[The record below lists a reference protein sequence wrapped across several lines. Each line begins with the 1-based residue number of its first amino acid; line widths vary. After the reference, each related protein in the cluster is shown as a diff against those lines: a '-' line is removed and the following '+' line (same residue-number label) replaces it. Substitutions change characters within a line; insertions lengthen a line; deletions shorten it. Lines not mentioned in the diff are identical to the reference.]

1 MSLHE
6 RTQHLANRESSSAA
20 GLRMRRAA
28 RAASCFRRG
37 GYGDPPRHTLR
48 SIDRGLRLA
57 TGALAVLLT
66 LTAATAAAERLDRGL
81 VAMRRADGSVYVG
94 WRLLASDPA
103 GAAFHVYRRA
113 GDGKAERLTSEPV
126 AKSTNLVDAK
136 APKKGNLAYA
146 VALVAGGKEQDRCDA
161 VAPREA
167 EPGASYIRI
176 PLKDAKRFQK
186 VGVGD
191 LDGDG
196 RYDYVVKWPN
206 FNTDPYQHPGY
217 WKKSPE
223 PYRLDAY
230 SADGQFLWRHDMGW
244 SIETGI
250 WYSPFV
256 VFDADG
262 DGRAELYAKGGE
274 GDPREPTGHVRSGP
288 EWLLKIDG
296 RTGKVAGRVPWP
308 SREGLGK
315 YNYYCRNFLAVAYLD
330 GKRPHVVVERGTYQH
345 IRMEAYGPDLE
356 PVWKWFSA
364 ETAPEFRHQGA
375 HTLLA
380 ADVDA
385 DGRQE
390 LVMGSGCIDE
400 AGKAL
405 WCTRMGHPD
414 ICFVGDIDPNHAG
427 MEVFLGYETRQKT
440 DGVCL
445 LDARTG
451 KKLWAYTGGPTYHV
465 HSQGMCGD
473 ILADHPGQECYCGEK
488 NKSQY
493 WLYAAGG
500 RRLGDQPICGSLAPW
515 TVWWDA
521 DPQKELLVRH
531 KVLEGD
537 GLGKGEAVIDLGDS
551 REAFVAD
558 VLGDWREEIVTSHP
572 GEIRIYTTTIPA
584 TTRRT
589 CLMQDRHY
597 RTHVATSGSGY
608 HTPPQHSTPFAW

>member
-1 MSLHE
+1 MQA
-6 RTQHLANRESSSAA
+6 RTYARLTA
-20 GLRMRRAA
+20 GIL
-28 RAASCFRRG
+28 
-37 GYGDPPRHTLR
+37 T
-48 SIDRGLRLA
+48 
-57 TGALAVLLT
+57 VLLT
-66 LTAATAAAERLDRGL
+66 LTAGAPAAERLDRGL
-81 VAMRRADGSVYVG
+81 VVRRCRDGIDAWAYLG
-94 WRLLASDPA
+94 WRLLAEDPPDV
-103 GAAFHVYRRA
+103 AFHVYRKTA
-113 GDGKAERLTSEPV
+113 DGPFERLTDKPV
-126 AKSTNLVDAK
+126 ADSTNYVDQK
-136 APKKGNLAYA
+136 ASEAAIVRYA
-146 VALVAGGKEQDRCDA
+146 VAPVAGGKEGERSRIVPLINEGPQ
-161 VAPREA
+161 
-167 EPGASYIRI
+167 GASSYIRI
-176 PLKDAKRFQK
+176 PLKDGEDFQK

-196 RYDYVVKWPN
+196 RYDYVVKRPN

-217 WKKSPE
+217 WKRSPE
-223 PYRLDAY
+223 PYTLDAY
-230 SADGQFLWRHDMGW
+230 SADGDFLWRHDMGW
-244 SIETGI
+244 AIETGI

-256 VFDADG
+256 VYDADG

-288 EWLLKIDG
+288 EWLFKVDG
-296 RTGKVAGRVPWP
+296 RTGEVVERVPWP
-308 SREGLGK
+308 SREGVGK

-345 IRMEAYGPDLE
+345 IRMEAYGPDLK

-364 ETAPEFRHQGA
+364 DDAPHFRHQGA

-390 LVMGSGCIDE
+390 LVMGSGCLDE
-400 AGKAL
+400 NGKAL
-405 WCTRMGHPD
+405 WCTGMGHPD
-414 ICFVGDIDPNHAG
+414 ICFVGDIDPRRQG

-451 KKLWAYTGGPTYHV
+451 EKLWACKGPTYHV

-473 ILADHPGQECYCGEK
+473 ILADRPGQECYCGEK

-500 RRLGDQPICGSLAPW
+500 ERLGKERIGGLAPW

-521 DPQKELLVRH
+521 DPQKELLYGRKVRDY
-531 KVLEGD
+531 EGKTW
-537 GLGKGEAVIDLGDS
+537 LDLAGM
-551 REAFVAD
+551 RRAALVAD
-558 VLGDWREEIVTSHP
+558 VLGDWREEIITSHP

-597 RTHVATSGSGY
+597 RTYVATSGSGY
-608 HTPPQHSTPFAW
+608 HTPPQHSKPFAWGE

>member
-1 MSLHE
+1 M
-6 RTQHLANRESSSAA
+6 
-20 GLRMRRAA
+20 
-28 RAASCFRRG
+28 
-37 GYGDPPRHTLR
+37 HT
-48 SIDRGLRLA
+48 DTHTRLTA
-57 TGALAVLLT
+57 GALAILLA
-66 LTAATAAAERLDRGL
+66 LAAAATAAEPLDRGL
-81 VAMRRADGSVYVG
+81 VAMRGEDGSVYLG

-103 GAAFHVYRRA
+103 DAAFHVYRRK
-113 GDGKAERLTSEPV
+113 GGGEFERLTKTPV
-126 AKSTNLVDAK
+126 DESTNLVDAK
-136 APKKGNLAYA
+136 APKDSGLAYA
-146 VALVAGGKEQDRCDA
+146 VALVAGGEERDRCAA

-167 EPGASYIRI
+167 KPGASYIRI
-176 PLKDAKRFQK
+176 PLKHGEDFQK

-196 RYDYVVKWPN
+196 RFDYVIKRPN

-217 WKKSPE
+217 WKRSPE
-223 PYRLDAY
+223 PYTLDAY
-230 SADGQFLWRHDMGW
+230 SADGEFLWRHEMGW

-256 VFDADG
+256 VYDVDG

-288 EWLLKIDG
+288 EWLFKIDG
-296 RTGKVAGRVPWP
+296 RTGKVVERVPWP
-308 SREGLGK
+308 SREGVGK
-315 YNYYCRNFLAVAYLD
+315 YNYYCRNFLGVAYLD
-330 GKRPHVVVERGTYQH
+330 GKRPHVIVERGTYQH
-345 IRMEAYGPDLE
+345 IRMEAYGPDLK

-364 ETAPEFRHQGA
+364 DDAPHFRHQGA

-390 LVMGSGCIDE
+390 LVMGSGCLDE
-400 AGKAL
+400 TGKAL
-405 WCTRMGHPD
+405 WCTGMGHPD
-414 ICFVGDIDPNHAG
+414 ICFVGDIDPEREG

-451 KKLWAYTGGPTYHV
+451 ETLWAYKGPTYHV

-493 WLYAAGG
+493 WLYTAGG
-500 RRLGDQPICGSLAPW
+500 KRLGKESMRDSLAPW

-521 DPQKELLVRH
+521 DPQKELILRH
-531 KVLEGD
+531 MVLEGHSR
-537 GLGKGEAVIDLGDS
+537 GQGEAIIDLGKA
-551 REAFVAD
+551 REALVAD
-558 VLGDWREEIVTSHP
+558 VLGDWREEIITSHP
-572 GEIRIYTTTIPA
+572 GEMRIYTTTIPA

-597 RTHVATSGSGY
+597 RTYVATSGSGY
-608 HTPPQHSTPFAW
+608 HTPPQHSKPFAW